1 MGMSCEENAFS
12 LGSLV
17 LVKRGHYAGSVFA
30 VVGTLCHSVRYEG
43 VLIADGKHISAR
55 RPKRKNIR
63 HIAGSGVV
71 IDEVA
76 ARLAGGKCIDD
87 GWLFEAVSRLKNEI
101 SRLILE
107 EVGQSVCRKTMS

>member
-1 MGMSCEENAFS
+1 MGMSSEENAFP

-17 LVKRGHYAGSVFA
+17 LVKRGHHAGSVFA
-30 VVGTLCHSVRYEG
+30 VIGIECRSGTYEG

-55 RPKRKNIR
+55 KPKRKNTR
-63 HIAGSGVV
+63 HIVKSGVV
-71 IDEVA
+71 ICELA
-76 ARLAGGKCIDD
+76 TRLTGGKCIDD
-87 GWLFEAVSRLKNEI
+87 GWLVETISRLKNEI

>member
-1 MGMSCEENAFS
+1 MGMSREENAFP

-17 LVKRGHYAGSVFA
+17 LVKRGHHAGSVFA
-30 VVGTLCHSVRYEG
+30 VVGIECHSADGR
-43 VLIADGKHISAR
+43 VLIADGRHISAR
-55 RPKRKNIR
+55 KPKRKNTR
-63 HIAGSGVV
+63 HIVKSGVV
-71 IDEVA
+71 SCEVA

-87 GWLFEAVSRLKNEI
+87 GWLFEIISRLKNDI

>member
-1 MGMSCEENAFS
+1 MGMSREENAFP

-17 LVKRGHYAGSVFA
+17 LVKRGHHAGSVFA
-30 VVGTLCHSVRYEG
+30 VVGIECHSGIYEAA
-43 VLIADGKHISAR
+43 LIADGKHISAR
-55 RPKRKNIR
+55 KPKRKNTR
-63 HIAGSGVV
+63 HIVKSGVV
-71 IDEVA
+71 ACEVA

-87 GWLFEAVSRLKNEI
+87 GWLFEIISRLKNEI